1 MIEIYNRTEDG
12 KDRLIATFETYHEF
26 FRGLRE
32 SDLKAFGYTEV
43 DRTDAPRIW
52 SDANRYHL
60 DNLNWMKSNR
70 NCYLAY
76 EDCKHVTPDRLV
88 GLYRA
93 WWDERPRMNWYWRGH
108 GWTRNAWGGM
118 RRIRTTNERRQ
129 IEAWKDEEDV
139 PKVRAARNYRNLP
152 NSWDDYMA
160 HSDRSW
166 KTQSKRK
173 HQWK

>member
-1 MIEIYNRTEDG
+1 MIEIYNRNENG
-12 KDRLIATFETYHEF
+12 NDRLIAVFETYHEF

-43 DRTDAPRIW
+43 DRTSAPRWGNDRSKFDIDHLLANTRYCYIALE
-52 SDANRYHL
+52 DANL
-60 DNLNWMKSNR
+60 I
-70 NCYLAY
+70 
-76 EDCKHVTPDRLV
+76 TPDRLV

-118 RRIRTTNERRQ
+118 RRVRTTNERRQ
-129 IEAWKDEEDV
+129 IDAWKDEEDA

-173 HQWK
+173 NQWK